1 MTSSANSSQLD
12 RAAVVAIVIAGVRE
26 ALALAAPVPDPDSL
40 GEQTCLIGEGAVLDS
55 LGLVTAI
62 LEIEQRLAEQHDVV
76 LVLADERAMSQKHS
90 PFRSIG
96 SLADYVL
103 RLASESAHA

>member
-1 MTSSANSSQLD
+1 MTDLMNGNKLD
-12 RAAVVAIVIAGVRE
+12 RAAVAEIVMAGVRE
-26 ALALAAPVPDPDSL
+26 AQALAAPVPDPAGL
-40 GEQTCLIGEGAVLDS
+40 NEETRLIGEGAVLDS
-55 LGLVTAI
+55 LGLVTAV

-96 SLADYVL
+96 SLTDYVL